1 MIADRLADGLP
12 PPGRRPPR
20 PVSLRLADGLLE
32 RTQAALRK
40 ASADT
45 REALVLWA
53 GRPEGAGGVVS
64 HLLLPRCA
72 SGRNYL
78 TVPRDERLAVATFL
92 RREELLL
99 FADLHTHPRAAY
111 LSSAD
116 RTRPFSVMDGF
127 YVIVVP
133 EFANG
138 PVGTGWRAYEAIA
151 RDWQEVSPSVHFQ
164 PWPS

>member
-1 MIADRLADGLP
+1 VG
-12 PPGRRPPR
+12 
-20 PVSLRLADGLLE
+20 LRLAEGLLE
-32 RTQAALRK
+32 RTQAALRE

-72 SGRNYL
+72 SGPDYL

-92 RREELLL
+92 RREQLLL
-99 FADLHTHPRAAY
+99 FGDLHTHPEAAF
-111 LSSAD
+111 LSRAD

-127 YVIVVP
+127 YAIVVP
-133 EFANG
+133 DFG
-138 PVGTGWRAYEAIA
+138 DGSVGLGWRAYEAIA
-151 RDWQEVSPSVHFQ
+151 RDWQEVSPAARFQ